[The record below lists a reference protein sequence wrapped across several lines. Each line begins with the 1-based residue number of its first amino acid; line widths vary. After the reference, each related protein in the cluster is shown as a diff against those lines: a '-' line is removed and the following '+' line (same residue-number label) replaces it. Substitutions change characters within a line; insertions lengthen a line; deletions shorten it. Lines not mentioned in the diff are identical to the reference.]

1 MDTRGLHAVHRRDGA
16 DQLALE
22 RALIVDLLREV
33 GEPHV
38 GLVEQL
44 EADLAPRRR
53 VRPGDRDAGGISLPL
68 RHQDRRAAVAQAIG
82 HAALVE
88 LSDDRGGIGRPQ
100 PLGEHDIIGAQEQ
113 EIAGGKQQQDEPED
127 AAQQVQLATGS
138 GGSGNGVF
146 HRRSAGQ
153 RGMFMI
159 SR

>member
-1 MDTRGLHAVHRRDGA
+1 MDARRLHSVHRRDGT
-16 DQLALE
+16 DQFALE

-44 EADLAPRRR
+44 EADLPARRR
-53 VRPGDRDAGGISLPL
+53 IRPGDRDASGIGLPL

-82 HAALVE
+82 DAALVQ
-88 LSDDRGGIGRPQ
+88 LRDDRGGIGRTQ
-100 PLGEHDIIGAQEQ
+100 PLREHDIVGAQEQ
-113 EIAGGKQQQDEPED
+113 EVADGEQQQDEPED
-127 AAQQVQLATGS
+127 AAQQVQLSARG